1 MAYPKAPAPRKS
13 KHRLI
18 IGLMMFLVVAG
29 GIASFVFLG
38 GGPKAEEEE
47 IVIVDLALP
56 PPPPP
61 PPPPVEE
68 TTEPEPTEEMEEST
82 EIAEADAP
90 EEIADDSAEDLDL
103 GLDAGDLAS
112 GGTGSFTVSVPRIGG
127 RRGGGG
133 GGGGSLLGE
142 DMDSPPTPV
151 SKIQPSYPASLL
163 SKGIGGKVLVN
174 CSVDETGKVV
184 STSIKKS
191 SGNTEL
197 DKAAINAVTK
207 WKFKPAQK
215 AGRNMRANCV
225 VPFNF
230 EVKKN

>member
-1 MAYPKAPAPRKS
+1 MAFSKAPPPRKS
-13 KHRLI
+13 KHKLV
-18 IGLMMFLVVAG
+18 IGLMMFLVIAG
-29 GIASFVFLG
+29 GVVSFVIFG
-38 GGPKAEEEE
+38 GGPKEAEEE
-47 IVIVDLALP
+47 IVIVDLSLP

-61 PPPPVEE
+61 PPPPQEE
-68 TTEPEPTEEMEEST
+68 EPLPEPEEEMEEST

-90 EEIADDSAEDLDL
+90 EDVSDTSEEIDL
-103 GLDAGDLAS
+103 GIDAGDLAP
-112 GGTGSFTVSVPRIGG
+112 GTGGSFTVSVPRIGG

-133 GGGGSLLGE
+133 GGGGGLIGN

-151 SKIQPSYPASLL
+151 SKIQPNYPSSLL
-163 SKGIGGKVLVN
+163 SKGIGGKVLVT
-174 CSVDETGKVV
+174 CVVDENGKVV

-191 SGNTEL
+191 SGNAEL
-197 DKAAINAVTK
+197 DKAAVNAVTK

-215 AGRNMRANCV
+215 AGRNLRATCV

>member
-1 MAYPKAPAPRKS
+1 MAYSKAPPPRKS
-13 KHRLI
+13 KHKLV
-18 IGLMMFLVVAG
+18 IGLMMMLVLGG
-29 GIASFVFLG
+29 GIASFIFLG
-38 GGPKAEEEE
+38 GGPEKEEEE

-68 TTEPEPTEEMEEST
+68 TPEPEPTEEIEEST

-90 EEIADDSAEDLDL
+90 EEVAEDSAEDLDL

-127 RRGGGG
+127 GRRGGG

-151 SKIQPSYPASLL
+151 TKIQPSYPTSLL
-163 SKGIGGKVLVN
+163 SKGIGGKVLVL

-191 SGNTEL
+191 SGNSEL
-197 DKAAINAVTK
+197 DKAAVNAVTK

-215 AGRNMRANCV
+215 AGRNMRATCV

>member
-1 MAYPKAPAPRKS
+1 MAYSKPSPPAKS

-18 IGLMMFLVVAG
+18 LGLMLFLVAAG
-29 GIASFVFLG
+29 GIASFVMSG
-38 GGPKAEEEE
+38 KKTKEVQEE
-47 IVIVDLALP
+47 IVIVDLAP

-61 PPPPVEE
+61 PPPPPEE
-68 TTEPEPTEEMEEST
+68 EPLPEPSEEPEPS
-82 EIAEADAP
+82 
-90 EEIADDSAEDLDL
+90 EIADADVPDEPAPDDSDMPDL
-103 GLDAGDLAS
+103 GLDAGDLAE

-127 RRGGGG
+127 RRGSGGG
-133 GGGGSLLGE
+133 GGGGLLGS

-151 SKIQPSYPASLL
+151 SKMQPNYPSSLL
-163 SKGIGGKVLVN
+163 SKGIGGKVLITCV
-174 CSVDETGKVV
+174 VDETGKVV

-191 SGNTEL
+191 SGNADL
-197 DKAAINAVTK
+197 DKAAVNAVLK

-215 AGRNMRANCV
+215 AGRNIRATCV

>member
-1 MAYPKAPAPRKS
+1 MAYSKAPTPRKS
-13 KHRLI
+13 KHKLI
-18 IGLMMFLVVAG
+18 IGLMMLLVLGG
-29 GIASFVFLG
+29 GIASFLFLG
-38 GGPKAEEEE
+38 GGTKEAEEE

-61 PPPPVEE
+61 PPPPAEE
-68 TTEPEPTEEMEEST
+68 APEPEPTEEIEEST

-90 EEIADDSAEDLDL
+90 EEVADDSAEDLDL

-112 GGTGSFTVSVPRIGG
+112 GGTGSFTVSVPRVGG

-163 SKGIGGKVLVN
+163 SKGIGGRVLVN

-215 AGRNMRANCV
+215 AGRNMRATCV

>member
-1 MAYPKAPAPRKS
+1 MAFSKAPPPRKS
-13 KHRLI
+13 KHKRV
-18 IGLMMFLVVAG
+18 IGLMMFLVLAG
-29 GIASFVFLG
+29 GVVSFVMFG
-38 GGPKAEEEE
+38 GGPKEAEEE
-47 IVIVDLALP
+47 IVIVDLSLP

-61 PPPPVEE
+61 PPPPQEE
-68 TTEPEPTEEMEEST
+68 EPLPEPEEEMDEST

-90 EEIADDSAEDLDL
+90 EDVADTSDEIDL
-103 GLDAGDLAS
+103 GIDAGDLAP
-112 GGTGSFTVSVPRIGG
+112 GTGGSFTVSVPRIGG

-133 GGGGSLLGE
+133 GGGGGLLGS

-151 SKIQPSYPASLL
+151 SKIQPNYPSSLL
-163 SKGIGGKVLVN
+163 SKGIGGKVLVT
-174 CSVDETGKVV
+174 CVVDENGKVV

-191 SGNTEL
+191 SGNAEL
-197 DKAAINAVTK
+197 DKAAVNAVTK

-215 AGRNMRANCV
+215 AGRNMRATCV